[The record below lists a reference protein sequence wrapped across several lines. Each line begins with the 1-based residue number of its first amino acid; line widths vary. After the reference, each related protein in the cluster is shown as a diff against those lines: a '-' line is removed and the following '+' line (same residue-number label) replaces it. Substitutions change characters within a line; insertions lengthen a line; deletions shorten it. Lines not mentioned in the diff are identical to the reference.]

1 MQLPELPGYQYE
13 DLLGEDPY
21 GWSFMAS
28 HESGERRVVKVLKS
42 QATNESFLK
51 HYLKIFSDR
60 EFAIQGTVQVFD
72 YGIEGPDSLTAVA
85 TPFFGWKSKD
95 KRWQVASLK
104 RLRQFFQGDQAVEV
118 VGDLARSLSN
128 SHCEGVFRGCL

>member
-72 YGIEGPDSLTAVA
+72 YGIEGPDSLTAV
-85 TPFFGWKSKD
+85 
-95 KRWQVASLK
+95 
-104 RLRQFFQGDQAVEV
+104 
-118 VGDLARSLSN
+118 
-128 SHCEGVFRGCL
+128 CLLYTSPSPRD